1 MVSLW
6 RRRPL
11 FVITVCWNVLRLPRA
26 INSDYRTDPDR
37 ARLLSILLDGQGGI
51 RKNIY
56 CVVGKKIVGRKC
68 KVSLE
73 YSKQVL
79 LIINEIP
86 SQVFGTNF
94 GRKDC
99 RK

>member
-37 ARLLSILLDGQGGI
+37 ARLLSIVLDGQGGI

-56 CVVGKKIVGRKC
+56 CVVGKKNCGKEVC
-68 KVSLE
+68 LE